1 VLSKEEMESILTSVP
16 VKEDVEPKYTE
27 LKNETKQP
35 IRGYDFSQ
43 KDRLSRESQKTLEHI
58 HENFSKEMGAFIS
71 GKLRVDGIV
80 QLISQNQFSRNELLE
95 SINNPAC
102 LFVFEILEHER
113 NAVFEIHQD
122 LVFFILD
129 KILGGPGTSAE
140 INREL
145 TKIEQT
151 IIKQFVE
158 EFLNILRIAWKSSA
172 TFDTEVRNYY
182 SNANYLTIAES
193 GESVITLTFELEV
206 GDIKQLI
213 SLTYPYFLIERLI
226 PTLDH
231 QNNEIKVRSS
241 PGEREIMKNGI
252 EQTKLPIVVNLGK
265 TKLSVEKLLNLKIG
279 DVVML
284 DKRVREEL
292 ELGIGKKTRFYGKA
306 GLFHDHLAYK
316 VTRKVLQ

>member
-1 VLSKEEMESILTSVP
+1 MESILTSVP
-16 VKEDVEPKYTE
+16 VKENKEEQTYTE
-27 LKNETKQP
+27 LKNQTDQP
-35 IRGYDFSQ
+35 IRAYDFSQ

-80 QLISQNQFSRNELLE
+80 QLISQNQFSMNELLE

-113 NAVFEIHQD
+113 NAVFEIHPD
-122 LVFFILD
+122 LVFLILD
-129 KILGGPGTSAE
+129 KILGGPGTLAE
-140 INREL
+140 LNREL

-158 EFLNILRIAWKSSA
+158 EFLNILKIAWKNTA
-172 TFDTEVRNYY
+172 TFDTTIRNYY

-206 GDIKQLI
+206 GEIKQLI

-226 PTLDH
+226 PTLDG
-231 QNNEIKVRSS
+231 QNFDIKVRSS
-241 PGEREIMKNGI
+241 PKEREMIINGVN
-252 EQTKLPIVVNLGK
+252 QTTLPIVVNLGK
-265 TKLSVEKLLNLKIG
+265 TKLSVEKLLNLKIN

-284 DKRVREEL
+284 DKRVHDEL
-292 ELGIGKKTRFYGKA
+292 ELGIGNKTRFHGKA
-306 GLFHDHLAYK
+306 GLFHDHLAFK
-316 VTRKVLQ
+316 VTRKALQ